1 LEAAHEKG
9 VIHRDLKPA
18 NIKITSEGKVKVLD
32 FGLAKAFAGE
42 ALNAS
47 LSNSPTISLA
57 ATQQGLILGT
67 AAYMSPEQAKGR
79 EVDKRADIWAFGC
92 VLTEMLTGH
101 ATFSGDG
108 LSDLLASVIKGE
120 PNWNGLPAKSNPRL
134 REVLE
139 RCLEKDASKRFRDIG
154 DVRADLQKVVA
165 DPRGLLAVP
174 AAKRSQGRKLTE
186 MLAAAVAVLVIIA
199 VTGIAA
205 WKLKPVDARPVMR
218 FSVVL
223 PDDQS
228 ARIRGNGPI
237 QWVPL
242 IDLSHDGARIAYS
255 ALNQIYIRDLGE
267 MEPRPVQGAT
277 GAVFAP
283 AFSPEGQW
291 LVFASGV
298 VAPFAL
304 KRIRVTG
311 GTPSSIVEGLRSVP
325 YSVRWDE
332 PDTILFVQSEGIM
345 EVSAN
350 GGKPK
355 LVIPAAAG
363 ESLSSPQYLPGGNSI
378 LFTVA
383 TTPGSG
389 LKRWDAG
396 QVQVYSPGA
405 GSRTTIW
412 TGGSAA
418 RYVRTGH
425 LVYAQGNAL
434 SAVPFDLGRLKVTGN
449 PVPMAEG
456 VLRGSEGPSDTAQ
469 YAISDN
475 GALAYFPGTAASADA
490 ENRTLVWVDQKGNE
504 VPVAGAPPRAYTVAR
519 ISPVGRKVALQIRNG
534 DNNNLWTL
542 DLETSALTQ
551 LTFDSANNS
560 NPVWSRDGSRIF
572 FASTK
577 DPRGVYSIP
586 SNGGESVRVAGSSE
600 FQAFPWSLYKDGK
613 TLALI
618 AARSAAEIHAMS
630 LSLGGD
636 GKFEPL
642 LTEDYIQSEPGFSP
656 NGNYITAAEVIEGG
670 NGSTVTVR
678 PYPDVHRYRIPV
690 DKGRGPVFSGDG
702 SQIFYFSG
710 DGISAASIEYE
721 PSIRIENPQPLF
733 RGAYWYGAGGP
744 TGAQGRAWDPDPN
757 VKRFLMIKIP
767 AVPNTQNSN
776 PIGHQIN
783 IVLNWFEELKAKAPA
798 P

>member
-1 LEAAHEKG
+1 M
-9 VIHRDLKPA
+9 
-18 NIKITSEGKVKVLD
+18 
-32 FGLAKAFAGE
+32 
-42 ALNAS
+42 
-47 LSNSPTISLA
+47 A

-101 ATFSGDG
+101 TAFSGDG

-120 PNWNGLPAKSNPRL
+120 PNWHGLPANLNPRL

-139 RCLEKDASKRFRDIG
+139 RCLEKDVNKRFRDIG
-154 DVRADLQKVVA
+154 DVRADLQKVLA
-165 DPRGLLAVP
+165 DPKGLLAGPP
-174 AAKRSQGRKLTE
+174 AVRPQGRKRTA
-186 MLAAAVAVLVIIA
+186 MLAAAAALIAIA
-199 VTGIAA
+199 VTGTVA

-218 FSVVL
+218 FSEVL
-223 PDDQS
+223 QEDQS
-228 ARIRGNGPI
+228 ARIRGAVPL
-237 QWVPL
+237 QTVPL
-242 IDLSHDGARIAYS
+242 IDLSRDGARIAYS
-255 ALNQIYIRDLGE
+255 AVNQIYVRDLGE
-267 MEPRPVQGAT
+267 MEPRPVLGAT
-277 GAVFAP
+277 GLVFAP
-283 AFSPEGQW
+283 AFSPDGQW
-291 LVFASGV
+291 LVFASG
-298 VAPFAL
+298 AAPPFAL
-304 KRIRVTG
+304 KRIPVTG
-311 GTPSSIVEGLRSVP
+311 GTPSSIVDGLRSVP

-332 PDTILFVQSEGIM
+332 RDTILFVQSEGIM

-363 ESLSSPQYLPGGNSI
+363 ESLASPQYLPGGNSI
-378 LFTVA
+378 LFTV
-383 TTPGSG
+383 TTAIG

-396 QVQVYSPGA
+396 QVQVYSPDA
-405 GSRTTIW
+405 ASRTTVW

-425 LVYAQGNAL
+425 LVYAQGNSL
-434 SAVPFDLGRLKVTGN
+434 FAVPFDLGRLKVTGN
-449 PVPMAEG
+449 QVPMVEG
-456 VLRGSEGPSDTAQ
+456 VLRGSAGTSDAAQ
-469 YAISDN
+469 YAISES
-475 GALAYFPGTAASADA
+475 GALAYFPGSAATADA
-490 ENRTLVWVDQKGNE
+490 GNRTLVWVDQKGNE
-504 VPVAGAPPRAYTVAR
+504 VPVAGAPPRAYTMAR
-519 ISPVGRKVALQIRNG
+519 ISPDRRKVAIQIRNG
-534 DNNNLWTL
+534 DNNSLWTL
-542 DLETSALTQ
+542 DLETSVLAQ
-551 LTFDSANNS
+551 LTFDSENNA

-600 FQAFPWSLYKDGK
+600 FQAFPWSLYKDSK

-618 AARSAAEIHAMS
+618 TAVSAAEIHAMS

-642 LTEDYIQSEPGFSP
+642 LTENYIQTEPGFSP
-656 NGNYITAAEVIEGG
+656 NGNYITATEVIEGT
-670 NGSTVTVR
+670 NGSTITVR
-678 PYPDVHRYRIPV
+678 PYPDVRRNRIAV
-690 DKGRGPVFSGDG
+690 ANGRGPVFSGDG
-702 SQIFYFSG
+702 SQVFYFSG

-721 PSIRIENPQPLF
+721 PSIRTGKPQLLF

-757 VKRFLMIKIP
+757 GKRFLMIKMP
-767 AVPNTQNSN
+767 AEPNAQNSN

-783 IVLNWFEELKAKAPA
+783 IVLNWFEELKAKASA